1 MEKYPRMVGHQFD
14 KNGFDQKEN
23 MLLFV
28 CSEAVESKPVKLET
42 SHTVMLPPPMTVLCI
57 DKHRHL

>member
-28 CSEAVESKPVKLET
+28 CSEAVESKFVKLET
-42 SHTVMLPPPMTVLCI
+42 IEH
-57 DKHRHL
+57 